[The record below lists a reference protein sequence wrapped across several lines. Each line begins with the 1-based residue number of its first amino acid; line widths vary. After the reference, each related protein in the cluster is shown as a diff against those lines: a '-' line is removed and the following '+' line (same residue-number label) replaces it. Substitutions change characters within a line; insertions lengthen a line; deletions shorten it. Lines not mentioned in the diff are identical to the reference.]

1 MLNYRAQAFTN
12 IGKVNVLE
20 EHILT
25 LALYGN
31 TMASRNGGGG
41 LHQESESAY
50 RNKKICELAKT
61 AWERKAEQVL
71 CPEEQAWEAEH
82 LEYWEHD
89 AHGAMAGF

>member
-41 LHQESESAY
+41 Y
-50 RNKKICELAKT
+50 T
-61 AWERKAEQVL
+61 RKVRVHTETKRSVN
-71 CPEEQAWEAEH
+71 
-82 LEYWEHD
+82 
-89 AHGAMAGF
+89 

>member
-41 LHQESESAY
+41 GY
-50 RNKKICELAKT
+50 T
-61 AWERKAEQVL
+61 RKVRVHTETKRSVN
-71 CPEEQAWEAEH
+71 
-82 LEYWEHD
+82 
-89 AHGAMAGF
+89 

>member
-31 TMASRNGGGG
+31 TMASRNGG
-41 LHQESESAY
+41 Y
-50 RNKKICELAKT
+50 T
-61 AWERKAEQVL
+61 RKVRVHIETKRSVN
-71 CPEEQAWEAEH
+71 
-82 LEYWEHD
+82 
-89 AHGAMAGF
+89 